1 MKPSVASPMGAGG
14 AMRLGRDGSST
25 GSDRVPR
32 LAADCDPARLHLT
45 PAEGYLLSRIDGATP
60 LSLLRQIGGLPAA
73 EVDRCL
79 ERLAKEG
86 AVVWDALASGGAPLL
101 SEPPPAA
108 APLPPV
114 SPEIDPSLDLPVE
127 MQQRVI
133 EFEALLG
140 QPYHVI
146 LGVARDAD
154 LRTIK
159 QAYFGLSKQ
168 FHPDRYF
175 RRNLGPYAVRVESI
189 FKKVLEAYE
198 LLSDPATRAEVQRDL
213 TSGPDAVAAA
223 PEPAAAAPPSTAPP
237 SDPAAARRLRARLTA
252 LGRHRRVLDERKR
265 KAKSFFESGMAA
277 FKKERWLEA
286 AGSVRLA
293 IAFDPVNEIYR
304 SAFADVQRRAH
315 EERART
321 LLKEADGAYQLGD
334 YRDALRLYEEALHY
348 RAFDP
353 ELSHKTGWLAWK
365 LGTDLRKAKEYAVAA
380 CELAPDNAVYR
391 RTLGHVYKAAGLT
404 ANAKREFQAAIRLD
418 PGDAEAKQE
427 LKTL

>member
-1 MKPSVASPMGAGG
+1 
-14 AMRLGRDGSST
+14 MRLGRDGSST
-25 GSDRVPR
+25 DSDRVPR
-32 LAADCDPARLHLT
+32 LAPDCDPARLHLT
-45 PAEGYLLSRIDGATP
+45 PAEGYLLSRIDGITS

-86 AVVWDALASGGAPLL
+86 AVVWDALASEGAPPAP
-101 SEPPPAA
+101 EPPPAA
-108 APLPPV
+108 SSPAARPPLV
-114 SPEIDPSLDLPVE
+114 SQEIDPSLDLPVE

-140 QPYHVI
+140 RPYHEI

-154 LRTIK
+154 VRTIK

-175 RRNLGPYAVRVESI
+175 RRNLGPYAARVESI

-213 TSGPDAVAAA
+213 GSGAEAAAPA
-223 PEPAAAAPPSTAPP
+223 PEPAPAAAAGPAESARPA
-237 SDPAAARRLRARLTA
+237 DPAAARRLRARLTA
-252 LGRHRRVLDERKR
+252 LGRHRRAFDERKR

-293 IAFDPVNEIYR
+293 IAFDPANEIYR
-304 SAFADVQRRAH
+304 SAFSDVQRRAH

-348 RAFDP
+348 RPFDP

-380 CELAPDNAVYR
+380 CELAPDNALYR
-391 RTLGHVYKAAGLT
+391 RTLGQVYKAAGLM
-404 ANAKREFQAAIRLD
+404 ANAKREFQAALRLD